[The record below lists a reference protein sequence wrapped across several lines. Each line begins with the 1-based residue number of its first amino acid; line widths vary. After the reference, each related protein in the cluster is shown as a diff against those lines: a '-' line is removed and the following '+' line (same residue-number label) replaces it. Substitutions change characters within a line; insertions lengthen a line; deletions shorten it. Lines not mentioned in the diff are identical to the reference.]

1 MLKAVWDLHA
11 ICVVC
16 VTEKEQELETES
28 VHGFCTLWKHFFY
41 YLAVYELQYS
51 LA

>member
-1 MLKAVWDLHA
+1 MMLKAVWDLHA

-28 VHGFCTLWKHFFY
+28 VH
-41 YLAVYELQYS
+41 VYVLFES
-51 LA
+51 IF